1 MSTISLEGMVFHSY
15 HGCLPEEKVT
25 GNTFIVD
32 LYIEAD
38 TSKAEKTDDLN
49 DTVNYADAYTII
61 KKEMEQPS
69 KLLEHV
75 ARRILASLKA
85 AIPAIENAKIKVSK
99 LNPPVGG
106 EVKSVSI
113 SITS

>member
-1 MSTISLEGMVFHSY
+1 MSTIALEGMVFHSY

-38 TSKAEKTDDLN
+38 TTKAENTDDLN
-49 DTVNYADAYTII
+49 DTVNYSEAYAIV
-61 KKEMEQPS
+61 KREMEQPS

-75 ARRILASLKA
+75 AQRILVSLKTG
-85 AIPAIENAKIKVSK
+85 IPAIENARVKVSK

-106 EVKSVSI
+106 EVRSVSVLL
-113 SITS
+113 TS

>member
-1 MSTISLEGMVFHSY
+1 MSTIALEGMVFHSY

-38 TSKAEKTDDLN
+38 TSKAENTDDLN
-49 DTVNYADAYTII
+49 DTVNYSEAYTIV
-61 KKEMEQPS
+61 KREMEQPS

-75 ARRILASLKA
+75 ARRILASLKTG
-85 AIPAIENAKIKVSK
+85 IPEIENAKIKVSK
-99 LNPPVGG
+99 INPPQLNSL
-106 EVKSVSI
+106 KSLQ
-113 SITS
+113 TS